1 VIGTPELW
9 TTVAVMGPLVAAML
23 SLGGGRRSIR
33 AGLALGCL
41 SALTAAAALVLHV
54 LDHGVSRHLLGGWGR
69 PLGIELHVDG
79 LAAGMLAMSALVGT
93 AVSYYAVSY
102 FGDAAD
108 PDVHQSPAGRGA
120 RFFAPLWLFLWAS
133 LNGVYLS
140 GDLFNLYVMLEIL
153 GLAAAALVTLA
164 VTAKATQAGMRY
176 LVISL
181 AGSMLFLLGVALLY
195 IGYGTLSLEELGAL
209 EPSGALA
216 GWALAAMTVGLAAKT
231 ALFPLHAWLPPAH
244 GGAPAPGSAILSAL
258 VVKASFYIILRLWMF
273 VFGLGLPGAEA
284 HGALVV
290 MGLLGAGAIVWGSLL
305 ALRQVSLK
313 RLIAYSTVAQL
324 GYLFVMFPLLP
335 DLGNPGDGATWNVDA
350 WNGGIYHAFAHAF
363 AKGAMFL
370 AAGSMSYAVA
380 DDAIESISGVA
391 HRLPM
396 SFFAF
401 GLGGLSL
408 AGIPPSG
415 GFVAK
420 WLLLSAALQSD
431 QWLWA
436 GVVAVGGL
444 LTLAYVLMVA
454 RYALEVKEVPEGF
467 RTVPRRMEWAAMVLA
482 VMAVAMGVRAVEIL
496 ELLSVG
502 GFAPW
507 R

>member
-1 VIGTPELW
+1 MTPPELW
-9 TTVAVMGPLVAAML
+9 STVVVVGPLLAAVVSL
-23 SLGGGRRSIR
+23 SGGRRGILSGLALGSTASVAGA
-33 AGLALGCL
+33 AGLAL
-41 SALTAAAALVLHV
+41 TV
-54 LDHGVSRHLLGGWGR
+54 LDRGVSRHLLGGWGR
-69 PLGIELHVDG
+69 PLGIELYLDG
-79 LAAGMLAMSALVGT
+79 LSAVMVGMT
-93 AVSYYAVSY
+93 AVVGVAITFYATSY
-102 FGDAAD
+102 FGDSAD
-108 PDVHQSPAGRGA
+108 PRVQQSPSGRGA
-120 RFFAPLWLFLWAS
+120 RFFAPLWLFLWAA
-133 LNGVYLS
+133 LNGIYLS

-164 VTAKATQAGMRY
+164 VTPKSIEAGMRY
-176 LVISL
+176 LLISL

-195 IGYGTLSLEELGAL
+195 IGYGTLSLEVMGAL

-244 GGAPAPGSAILSAL
+244 AAAPAPGSAVLSAL
-258 VVKASFYIILRLWMF
+258 VVKASFYIVARLWLW
-273 VFGLGLPGAEA
+273 VYGLGLPGSHARPA
-284 HGALVV
+284 LLVLGA
-290 MGLLGAGAIVWGSLL
+290 LGAGAILWGSLL

-335 DLGNPGDGATWNVDA
+335 ELGNPGDGSRWSESA
-350 WNGGIYHAFAHAF
+350 WNGGIYHALSHAL
-363 AKGAMFL
+363 AKAAMFM

-396 SFFAF
+396 SFLAF
-401 GLGGLSL
+401 GIGGLSL

-420 WLLLSAALQSD
+420 WLLLTAALESG
-431 QWLWA
+431 QWIWA
-436 GVVAVGGL
+436 VVVAVGGL

-454 RYALEVKEVPEGF
+454 RYALEVKAEPESF
-467 RTVPRRMEWAAMVLA
+467 RTVPRRMEWAAMGLAVLA
-482 VMAVAMGVRAVEIL
+482 VILGLRAVEVL
-496 ELLSVG
+496 GLLSVG